1 MKQFFILLTA
11 LIVGMAMPCYAQDNN
26 SDEVFRAV
34 EQMPAFP
41 GGDAA
46 LMKYINEHLQY
57 PPSAM
62 ESNIQG
68 RVIVQFV
75 VTKTGK
81 IRDVKVVRSV
91 DSALDA
97 EAVRVVKTLP
107 DFIPGRSNGKPV
119 NVWYTLPVT
128 FMLADETNN
137 IL

>member
-1 MKQFFILLTA
+1 
-11 LIVGMAMPCYAQDNN
+11 
-26 SDEVFRAV
+26 
-34 EQMPAFP
+34 
-41 GGDAA
+41 
-46 LMKYINEHLQY
+46 
-57 PPSAM
+57 M

-81 IRDVKVVRSV
+81 IGDVKVVRGV

-97 EAVRVVKTLP
+97 EAVRVVKTFP

-119 NVWYTLPVT
+119 NVWYTLPIT
-128 FMLADETNN
+128 FMLTDESND